1 MYYYIFYTIDM
12 KNNKSNRYSNKSK
25 NKQLHNSK
33 DKEDINVKNKLLP
46 KSESLESGLQNN
58 GIVNSIFGSIV
69 QGAALGTGS
78 ELAGRALDSFIGPK
92 KIEINNSDKC
102 NNEIELYSN
111 CINNNNDLTL
121 CKDYFELLTKCRK
134 ENINI

>member
-12 KNNKSNRYSNKSK
+12 KNNKLNRYINKTK
-25 NKQLHNSK
+25 PLNNSK
-33 DKEDINVKNKLLP
+33 DNDNKISN
-46 KSESLESGLQNN
+46 KKTESLESTSQNN

-78 ELAGRALDSFIGPK
+78 QLAGRAIDSLIGPK
-92 KIEINNSDKC
+92 KIEINNSEKC
-102 NNEIELYSN
+102 NNEIELYTK
-111 CINNNNDLTL
+111 CINDNNDLTL

-134 ENINI
+134 NNINI

>member
-12 KNNKSNRYSNKSK
+12 KNNKLNRYINKTK
-25 NKQLHNSK
+25 PLNNSK
-33 DKEDINVKNKLLP
+33 DNDNKISN
-46 KSESLESGLQNN
+46 KKTESLESTSQNN

-78 ELAGRALDSFIGPK
+78 QLAGRAIDSLIGPK
-92 KIEINNSDKC
+92 KIEINNSEKC
-102 NNEIELYSN
+102 NNEIELYTK
-111 CINNNNDLTL
+111 CINDNNDLTL

-134 ENINI
+134 NNKNI